1 MKNKKQKM
9 PDKTTK
15 RYRLI
20 NILKKK
26 SILISYMLFI
36 SISSLAQIDSA
47 YIEAF
52 DQELSIRPYVYK
64 KFTTLSTEIGEAE
77 TDYYPNT
84 PVGIGFGATYK
95 KYSLSGGYAFG
106 FMRDKNKGKTESIDF
121 QYHYYGR
128 DFVFDFFFQ
137 DYKGFYRE
145 DNKQNEVYYI
155 YPDIKLVQYGIFSQ
169 YVFNSKKFSYQAAF
183 NQSEKQLRSAGSF
196 QLGGGLYYNKV
207 RSDSTI
213 TLPDNKLINYQISI
227 SGGYAYTWVIKRNF
241 FTSLSVSL
249 GINLG
254 AERISDFTKKIE
266 LSPSVFPRF
275 SMGYNGKDWSIGLS
289 FVMNR
294 IYVSH
299 DDKTQKIAL
308 GTGSFQLSYIKRIN
322 IAPKFLK
329 QIKYIN

>member
-1 MKNKKQKM
+1 MRNKRQKM
-9 PDKTTK
+9 PDKTIKCYLLKYLLKK
-15 RYRLI
+15 RY
-20 NILKKK
+20 
-26 SILISYMLFI
+26 ILILYILFI
-36 SISSLAQIDSA
+36 SISSFSQIDSA
-47 YIEAF
+47 YIQAF

-64 KFTTLSTEIGEAE
+64 KFTTLSTEIGEDE
-77 TDYYPNT
+77 TDYLPNT
-84 PVGIGFGATYK
+84 PVGIGFGVTYK

-106 FMRDKNKGKTESIDF
+106 FMRDKNKGKTKSIDF

-128 DFVFDFFFQ
+128 NFVFDFFFQ

-145 DNKQNEVYYI
+145 DDKQKEIYHI
-155 YPDIKLVQYGIFSQ
+155 YPDIKLAQYGVFGQ

-183 NQSEKQLRSAGSF
+183 NQSEKQLKSAGSF

-213 TLPDNKLINYQISI
+213 TLPNNKLINYQISI

-254 AERISDFTKKIE
+254 AESIRDFSKKIE
-266 LSPSVFPRF
+266 VSPSVFPRF

-299 DDKTQKIAL
+299 NDKIQKIAL
-308 GTGSFQLSYIKRIN
+308 GTGNFQLSYIKRID